1 MRDTAR
7 NLTVTF
13 VATAVAALTG
23 CATPVVQPDP
33 QIAEMQTRLQE
44 SERQN
49 GRLSVRIEELED
61 QMFLMQDR
69 VEANRLA
76 LQRRG
81 MMRNTFDQ
89 DLGQAPTRTPET
101 YYSTE
106 SYQAEEP
113 RSNRRNVRIPLSGY
127 DPYADPNSAIYND
140 REPQRVPER
149 RQDQTLT
156 NTQGGGQDDAEVII
170 DDETLRRFAG
180 SDHVPA
186 AHNTPVISGGRQA
199 QPPVTSERLTPTNAT
214 ASNLEAPKT
223 TAQRAAS
230 RDSLTLYKDA
240 LSDYRAGKY
249 TDAYT
254 GFQSFL
260 ASKPSPDYV
269 DNALYWLGECQ
280 FGMGNLDGSI
290 GYFQRVMTETP
301 DGNKVPDAMLKMSL
315 AFERQGK
322 VDSAKETLQ
331 KLISQ
336 YPTTHAGQLGTQK
349 LNESR

>member
-7 NLTVTF
+7 NLTVTL
-13 VATAVAALTG
+13 VTTAVAALTG

-33 QIAEMQTRLQE
+33 QLAEVQARLQE

-81 MMRNTFDQ
+81 MMRNTFDEGV
-89 DLGQAPTRTPET
+89 GQAPTRTPET

-127 DPYADPNSAIYND
+127 DPYADPNSVIYQEQ
-140 REPQRVPER
+140 EPQRTPQR

-156 NTQGGGQDDAEVII
+156 NTQPNQEEAEVVI

-186 AHNTPVISGGRQA
+186 THNANTTSNGSRQA
-199 QPPVTSERLTPTNAT
+199 QPPVTSERLTPTNESA
-214 ASNLEAPKT
+214 ANLEVPKT
-223 TAQRAAS
+223 TAQRAAA

-240 LSDYRAGKY
+240 LSAYRAGKY

-260 ASKPSPDYV
+260 ESKPSQDYV

-280 FGMGNLDGSI
+280 FGMGNLDGSV
-290 GYFQRVMTETP
+290 GYFQRVISETP

-331 KLISQ
+331 KLTSQ
-336 YPTTHAGQLGTQK
+336 YPTTHAGQLGAQK